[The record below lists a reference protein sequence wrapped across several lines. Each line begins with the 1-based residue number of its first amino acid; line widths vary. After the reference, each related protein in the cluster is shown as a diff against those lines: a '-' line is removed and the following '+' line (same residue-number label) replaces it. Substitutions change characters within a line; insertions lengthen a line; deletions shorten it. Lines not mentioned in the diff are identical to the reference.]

1 MSRAFPTTRMRRNR
15 AHPFVRNLTR
25 ENELTVNDL
34 IYPMFVIEG
43 SGTREPVA
51 SMPGIE
57 RLTISVDYGANPG
70 EAYWHMRLIAQ

>member
-1 MSRAFPTTRMRRNR
+1 MSRAFPTTRMRCNR

-43 SGTREPVA
+43 VGLESRLRRCRA
-51 SMPGIE
+51 S
-57 RLTISVDYGANPG
+57 SA
-70 EAYWHMRLIAQ
+70 